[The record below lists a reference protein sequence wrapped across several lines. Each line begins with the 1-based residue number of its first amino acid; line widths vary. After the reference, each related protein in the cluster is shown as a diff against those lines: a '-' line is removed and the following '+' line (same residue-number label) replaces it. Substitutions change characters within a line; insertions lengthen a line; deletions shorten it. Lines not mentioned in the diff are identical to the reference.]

1 MDAYYYPSS
10 RDRRFC
16 DLPVEVAAIMNTGDV
31 DALCD
36 ALAALPSASSG
47 VGTQPR
53 HVADTALFR
62 AAQFN
67 QAFFIEPLVKR
78 CGADIN
84 AVDPRNNETALHT
97 AANQRCVETVE
108 ALLDAGVAYDKKNTN
123 GDTAL
128 MVAVH
133 QIVWQNLPGRAE
145 ATIKLML
152 EKAGY
157 VHSRAVWSEETPL
170 TFAVGAGNE
179 TVVKQLLA
187 AGAPVNSPAKVP
199 IYRRE
204 GDAPTG
210 FLSPLHAAARKG
222 DEGMI
227 STLLAAGADPNGR
240 DGKGRTPLHYA
251 GKHYYT
257 KCSQLLLDAGA
268 DKRAYDS
275 DGKFPL

>member
-1 MDAYYYPSS
+1 MDTHYHPSS
-10 RDRRFC
+10 RDRRFQ
-16 DLPVEVAAIMNTGDV
+16 DLPIEVAAIMNTGDV

-36 ALAALPSASSG
+36 ALAAL
-47 VGTQPR
+47 PR

-67 QAFFIEPLVKR
+67 QAFFIEPLVKH
-78 CGADIN
+78 CSADIN

-108 ALLDAGVAYDKKNTN
+108 ELLAAGVAYDKKNTN

-133 QIVWQNLPGRAE
+133 QLVWQNLPGRAE
-145 ATIKLML
+145 ATIKTML

-170 TFAVGAGNE
+170 TFAVAQGNE
-179 TVVKQLLA
+179 AVVKQLLA

-199 IYRRE
+199 FYSRE

-210 FLSPLHAAARKG
+210 FWSPLHAAARKG
-222 DEGMI
+222 NKDML
-227 STLLAAGADPNGR
+227 SLLLAAGADPNGR
-240 DGKGRTPLHYA
+240 DGKGCTPLHYA
-251 GKHYYT
+251 YNSSMMCHD
-257 KCSQLLLDAGA
+257 LLLLAGA
-268 DKRAYDS
+268 DKRAYNS
-275 DGKFPL
+275 AGKFAY